1 MINLS
6 VYLLCFLSLVSRDI
20 PLSLCVVVLTKTK
33 KKQER
38 QKRMSRHEYNK
49 KPDERNN
56 NLNDFCNINCLICNI
71 YWYQKGTVEYNVSC
85 RRSIKNPNTCLVD
98 LFFRLN
104 WYNLNNP
111 SRPCRYLMHNKQS
124 DEFSGWLVR
133 AVKRYRNR
141 KSWYRW

>member
-6 VYLLCFLSLVSRDI
+6 LYLLCFLSVCSRDSTF
-20 PLSLCVVVLTKTK
+20 LSVVVLSKTK

-49 KPDERNN
+49 KPDERNS
-56 NLNDFCNINCLICNI
+56 NLNDFRNINYIICNI
-71 YWYQKGTVEYNVSC
+71 YWYQKGTVEYNVPC
-85 RRSIKNPNTCLVD
+85 RISIKNPNTCLVD

-111 SRPCRYLMHNKQS
+111 PRQYRYFMHNKQS

-133 AVKRYRNR
+133 VKRYRNW
-141 KSWYRW
+141 KSRYRW